1 MAEHE
6 REQYQRTHELEE
18 EQSIGNTLADMQA
31 YATDVLRN
39 IVSLEFR
46 GGGTREV
53 SQPLRTGRKGIE
65 GQSK

>member
-31 YATDVLRN
+31 YATDVLRTV
-39 IVSLEFR
+39 IS
-46 GGGTREV
+46 
-53 SQPLRTGRKGIE
+53 
-65 GQSK
+65 